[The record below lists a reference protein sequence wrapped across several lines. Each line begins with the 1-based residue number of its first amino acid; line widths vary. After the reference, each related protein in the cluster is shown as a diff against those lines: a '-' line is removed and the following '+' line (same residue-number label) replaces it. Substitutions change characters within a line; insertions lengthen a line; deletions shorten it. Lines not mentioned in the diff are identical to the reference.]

1 MALLYIKACGTGVDG
16 LLQQCADHAVFVEV
30 PETYMRLRTR
40 PRVEDEGA
48 HGAAAAGVCPVRAQP
63 ALQPW
68 VQALRARRPL

>member
-40 PRVEDEGA
+40 PRVEDE
-48 HGAAAAGVCPVRAQP
+48 
-63 ALQPW
+63 
-68 VQALRARRPL
+68 